1 MIRRLLLALIRFYRR
16 FLSPMH
22 APCCPFTPTCSTY
35 AMQAIERHGA
45 IYGSYLAIRRLLRF
59 TAPASPSIRGAFM
72 IPCPRNETE
81 NRKQLTKKSFIPR
94 RERPFIPAR
103 RPRTILDARRT
114 FRP

>member
-45 IYGSYLAIRRLLRF
+45 IYGSYLAIRRLLRCQPLYKGSRKSK
-59 TAPASPSIRGAFM
+59 TADKKVVYPPAGKAVHSG
-72 IPCPRNETE
+72 
-81 NRKQLTKKSFIPR
+81 KKAEDNS
-94 RERPFIPAR
+94 
-103 RPRTILDARRT
+103 
-114 FRP
+114 

>member
-45 IYGSYLAIRRLLRF
+45 IYGSYLAIRRLLRCQPLYNGSF
-59 TAPASPSIRGAFM
+59 YDPVPPKR
-72 IPCPRNETE
+72 
-81 NRKQLTKKSFIPR
+81 NRKSKTADKKVVYP
-94 RERPFIPAR
+94 PAGKAVHSGKKAE
-103 RPRTILDARRT
+103 DNS
-114 FRP
+114 

>member
-45 IYGSYLAIRRLLRF
+45 IYGSYLAIRRLLRCQ
-59 TAPASPSIRGAFM
+59 PLYKGRQEG
-72 IPCPRNETE
+72 E
-81 NRKQLTKKSFIPR
+81 NRNHRTKKSFIPR

>member
-45 IYGSYLAIRRLLRF
+45 IYGSYLAIRRLLRSRKSKK
-59 TAPASPSIRGAFM
+59 TDKKVVYPPAGKAVHSG
-72 IPCPRNETE
+72 
-81 NRKQLTKKSFIPR
+81 KKAEDNS
-94 RERPFIPAR
+94 
-103 RPRTILDARRT
+103 
-114 FRP
+114 

>member
-45 IYGSYLAIRRLLRF
+45 IYGSYLAIRRLLRCQPLDKGSF
-59 TAPASPSIRGAFM
+59 YDPVPPKR
-72 IPCPRNETE
+72 
-81 NRKQLTKKSFIPR
+81 NRKSKTADTKVVYP
-94 RERPFIPAR
+94 PAGKAVHSGKKAE
-103 RPRTILDARRT
+103 DNS
-114 FRP
+114 

>member
-45 IYGSYLAIRRLLRF
+45 IYGSYLAIRRLLR
-59 TAPASPSIRGAFM
+59 
-72 IPCPRNETE
+72 NETE
-81 NRKQLTKKSFIPR
+81 NRKQLTKKSFIP

>member
-45 IYGSYLAIRRLLRF
+45 IYGSYLAIRRLLRCQPLYKGSF
-59 TAPASPSIRGAFM
+59 YDPV
-72 IPCPRNETE
+72 PRNETE

>member
-45 IYGSYLAIRRLLRF
+45 IYGSYLAIRRLPPKR
-59 TAPASPSIRGAFM
+59 
-72 IPCPRNETE
+72 
-81 NRKQLTKKSFIPR
+81 NRKSKTADKKVVYP
-94 RERPFIPAR
+94 PAGKAVHSGKKAE
-103 RPRTILDARRT
+103 DNS
-114 FRP
+114 

>member
-45 IYGSYLAIRRLLRF
+45 IYPEELEALQRDYAALWEPLSDLL
-59 TAPASPSIRGAFM
+59 
-72 IPCPRNETE
+72 
-81 NRKQLTKKSFIPR
+81 KQLSALV
-94 RERPFIPAR
+94 E
-103 RPRTILDARRT
+103 L
-114 FRP
+114 